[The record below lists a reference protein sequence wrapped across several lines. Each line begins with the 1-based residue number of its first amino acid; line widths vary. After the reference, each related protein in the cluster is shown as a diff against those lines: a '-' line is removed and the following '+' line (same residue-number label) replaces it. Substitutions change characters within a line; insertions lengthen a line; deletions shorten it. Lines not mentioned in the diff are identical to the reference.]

1 MGMTNDGLS
10 YASDDAYWFLFLEQS
25 AEILLQRSCTSMVR
39 RSGPICHSPC
49 SFSQR

>member
-25 AEILLQRSCTSMVR
+25 AEILFPVSLRSRYV
-39 RSGPICHSPC
+39 
-49 SFSQR
+49 